1 LPLTPARIQLKDYPE
16 QYVLKSFTFGTTD
29 LLKEPAIAVSGDSR
43 ELHAVFAPVGL
54 NPWKQ
59 IRGRFSELSNLGQ
72 GPFELFLSSLHQ
84 NIRTPVNADG
94 TFVVTRAFPGEY
106 ILSLRPPVDPLHS
119 PVELVP
125 RVVVADADIQGV
137 VLTVPRTI
145 PLRVVTEDGKT
156 LHLLVQRMEQSGR
169 VLGMYFVQSPRREFF
184 GDGEK
189 VSLARIPF
197 GYKLKS
203 MTYGGIDLTK
213 EAIRFSEPA
222 TEIVISL
229 EVVPPDPSTPEFRI
243 LGRVRSV
250 SGRDATNKVTAT
262 YMDYFGVREI
272 YTVMEVPVQTDG
284 SFEFDRLPSGA
295 YEIRVIDQPGVARV
309 IVSDADSNGVLL
321 SIP

>member
-1 LPLTPARIQLKDYPE
+1 
-16 QYVLKSFTFGTTD
+16 
-29 LLKEPAIAVSGDSR
+29 
-43 ELHAVFAPVGL
+43 
-54 NPWKQ
+54 
-59 IRGRFSELSNLGQ
+59 
-72 GPFELFLSSLHQ
+72 
-84 NIRTPVNADG
+84 
-94 TFVVTRAFPGEY
+94 
-106 ILSLRPPVDPLHS
+106 
-119 PVELVP
+119 
-125 RVVVADADIQGV
+125 
-137 VLTVPRTI
+137 
-145 PLRVVTEDGKT
+145 
-156 LHLLVQRMEQSGR
+156 MEQSGR